1 MRRKIDKSLLIPL
14 LLFVGLVF
22 AAVIT
27 NLPRAFAEDPESDYS
42 IISDFHHI
50 TIYDNGEKLSLKSDA
65 KTVAELL
72 SRAEI
77 TLLPT
82 DSVEPSLDS
91 EINADNFFIN
101 IYRSHPALVVD
112 GNARKYLMTSSFD
125 PKSIAREAGFNIY
138 DGDSVSLAENSN
150 FLELGAVAVYEIV
163 RGDAST
169 LTITEEVPFEEIV
182 EKDYT
187 IPSGSSSV
195 FQLGEVGER
204 TLIYKIKTVD
214 GVEVSRELVSE
225 KVTREPVAR
234 ITHVG
239 ADWVIMK
246 PLTASMGRNRYT
258 VKKSD
263 GSIIERQETYYDL
276 DMSRVMKYRQKD
288 GCGDG
293 TYSVREDGVKVDNEG
308 YILVAANLDRYPLC
322 SVVETSLGTGKVYDT
337 GSFASVNPEQ
347 FDIATDWT
355 KRNGV

>member
-1 MRRKIDKSLLIPL
+1 MGRKFDKSLLIPI
-14 LLFVGLVF
+14 LLFVGLIF
-22 AAVIT
+22 AAV
-27 NLPRAFAEDPESDYS
+27 LSSFPRAFAEDSEADYS
-42 IISDFHHI
+42 VISDFYHVV
-50 TIYDNGEKLSLKSDA
+50 IYDNGEKLSLKTDA

-72 SRAEI
+72 SRVKI

-112 GNARKYLMTSSFD
+112 GTMKKYLMTSSFD
-125 PKSIAREAGFNIY
+125 PKSIANEAGFNIY
-138 DGDSVSLAENSN
+138 DGDKVTLAENSN
-150 FLELGAVAVYEIV
+150 FLELGVAAVYEII

-169 LTITEEVPFEEIV
+169 LTVTEEIPFEDLT

-204 TLIYKIKTVD
+204 TLVYKIKTVN

-225 KVTREPVAR
+225 KITREPVAR

-258 VKKSD
+258 VEKSD
-263 GSIIERQETYYDL
+263 GAIIERQETYYDL
-276 DMSRVMKYRQKD
+276 DMSRVMKYRKKD

-322 SVVETSLGTGKVYDT
+322 SVVETSLGTGKIYDT
-337 GSFASVNPEQ
+337 GTFATTNPEQ

-355 KRNGV
+355 RRNGV